1 MKMSFAVL
9 NDLPHNAAIV
19 NYKVSILCIIL
30 MTSPT

>member
-19 NYKVSILCIIL
+19 NYKVSIMYNDFSYIHR
-30 MTSPT
+30 